1 MDEMNHL
8 AYNPDRPSATI
19 LISCA
24 FVNRLFNNS
33 TLLWLPGGPIW
44 KASVFQF

>member
-1 MDEMNHL
+1 MDEKNYL
-8 AYNPDRPSATI
+8 AYNPDRPS
-19 LISCA
+19 LHFSCA